1 MKDRFRSLFVN
12 RPTPLPAWVLGLVMT
27 TAAVAGEYN
36 AVLDI
41 GDPMPSFSDLPAT
54 DGQRYGSEDFE
65 ADVVVLVSLA
75 NHCPWVR
82 GMDAGLV
89 DLVDSF
95 DGQSVEVVGFSVNH
109 REDDRL
115 PAMKAHAGQV
125 GYNFTYVY
133 DESQA
138 LGRALGATRT
148 PEYFVFDDDRRLSYM
163 GLLHDSPARETRSG
177 EVMFTNGDPTVFY
190 AHDAITATLAGTA
203 PDPAE
208 TRAQG
213 CSVKYE

>member
-1 MKDRFRSLFVN
+1 M
-12 RPTPLPAWVLGLVMT
+12 RPTTFTQLLLSTSMLV
-27 TAAVAGEYN
+27 AVSAHAGEYN
-36 AVLDI
+36 TILDI
-41 GDPMPSFSDLPAT
+41 GDAMPAFSNLPAT
-54 DGQRYGSEDFE
+54 DGQIYNNDDFS

-82 GMDAGLV
+82 GMDQGLI
-89 DLVDSF
+89 DLVDAF
-95 DGQSVEVVGFSVNH
+95 EDQSVQVIGFSVNR

-115 PAMKAHAGQV
+115 PAMVEHGEKV

-133 DESQA
+133 DESQE

-148 PEYFVFDDDRRLSYM
+148 PEYFVFDNDRKLTYM

-177 EVMFTNGDPTVFY
+177 EIMFTNGEPTQFY
-190 AHDAITATLAGTA
+190 AYNAIQATLAGS
-203 PDPAE
+203 PVDPAE

>member
-1 MKDRFRSLFVN
+1 MIMRRTTLIHLVLFTLVLM
-12 RPTPLPAWVLGLVMT
+12 TPPAH
-27 TAAVAGEYN
+27 AGEYN
-36 AVLDI
+36 TILNI
-41 GDPMPSFSDLPAT
+41 GDSMPEFTNLPAT
-54 DGQRYGSEDFE
+54 DGQIYSSDEFE
-65 ADVVVLVSLA
+65 ADVLVLVSLA

-82 GMDAGLV
+82 GMDRGLI
-89 DLVDSF
+89 DLVDAF
-95 DGQSVEVVGFSVNH
+95 EGQSVQVVGFSVN
-109 REDDRL
+109 RRDDDRL
-115 PAMKAHAGQV
+115 PAMVEHGERV

-133 DESQA
+133 DESQE

-148 PEYFVFDDDRRLSYM
+148 PEYFVFDGDRKLTYM

-177 EVMFTNGDPTVFY
+177 EIMYTNGEPTRFY
-190 AHDAITATLAGTA
+190 AHNAIQATLAGSP

>member
-1 MKDRFRSLFVN
+1 MRRAFS
-12 RPTPLPAWVLGLVMT
+12 PLVPLMLLAMV
-27 TAAVAGEYN
+27 AASAQAGQFN
-36 AVLDI
+36 TILDI
-41 GDPMPSFSDLPAT
+41 GDPMPEFTDLPAT
-54 DGQRYGSEDFE
+54 DGKAYASGDFD

-82 GMDAGLV
+82 GMDQGLV
-89 DLVDSF
+89 DLVKSF
-95 DGQSVEVVGFSVNH
+95 EGQSVQVVGFSVNR

-115 PAMKAHAGQV
+115 PAMVEHGKNA

-133 DESQA
+133 DESQE

-148 PEYFVFDDDRRLSYM
+148 PEYFVFDRDRKLSYM

-177 EVMFTNGDPTVFY
+177 EIMYTNGEPTQFFAY
-190 AHDAITATLAGTA
+190 NAIRATLDGVAA
-203 PDPAE
+203 DPAE

>member
-1 MKDRFRSLFVN
+1 MQSTTLTSLMLAAAMAV
-12 RPTPLPAWVLGLVMT
+12 T
-27 TAAVAGEYN
+27 TSAQAGEYN
-36 AVLDI
+36 TILDI
-41 GDPMPSFSDLPAT
+41 GDALPEFTDLPAT
-54 DGQRYGSEDFE
+54 DGRIYDSGDFD
-65 ADVVVLVSLA
+65 ADVLVLVSLA

-82 GMDAGLV
+82 GMDQGLI
-89 DLVDSF
+89 DLVDAF
-95 DGQSVEVVGFSVNH
+95 EGQSVQLVGFSVNR

-115 PAMKAHAGQV
+115 PAMVEHGEKV

-133 DESQA
+133 DESQE

-148 PEYFVFDDDRRLSYM
+148 PEYFVFDDDRKLTYM

-177 EVMFTNGDPTVFY
+177 EIMFTNGEPTQFY
-190 AHDAITATLAGTA
+190 AYNAIQATLAGSS

>member
-1 MKDRFRSLFVN
+1 M
-12 RPTPLPAWVLGLVMT
+12 RPDTFSHLLLSALILVAAPAG
-27 TAAVAGEYN
+27 AGEYN
-36 AVLDI
+36 TILDI
-41 GDPMPSFSDLPAT
+41 GDSMPEFTDLPAT
-54 DGQRYGSEDFE
+54 DGQIYDSKDFD
-65 ADVVVLVSLA
+65 ADVLVLVSLA

-82 GMDAGLV
+82 GMDQGLV
-89 DLVDSF
+89 DLVDAF
-95 DGQSVEVVGFSVNH
+95 GGQSVQVVGFSVNR

-115 PAMKAHAGQV
+115 PAMVEHGEKA

-133 DESQA
+133 DESQE

-148 PEYFVFDDDRRLSYM
+148 PEYFVFDKARKLTYM

-177 EVMFTNGDPTVFY
+177 EIMYTNGEPTQFY
-190 AHDAITATLAGTA
+190 AYNAIQATLAGSPA
-203 PDPAE
+203 DPAE

>member
-1 MKDRFRSLFVN
+1 MNRKSTRFSAMLASLLVF
-12 RPTPLPAWVLGLVMT
+12 GL
-27 TAAVAGEYN
+27 AQAGEYN
-36 AVLDI
+36 TIMNI
-41 GDPMPSFSDLPAT
+41 GDAMPKFTDLPAT
-54 DGQRYGSEDFE
+54 DGQIYNSDDFD

-82 GMDAGLV
+82 GMDQGLI
-89 DLVDSF
+89 DLVDAF
-95 DGQSVEVVGFSVNH
+95 EGNSVQVVGFSVN
-109 REDDRL
+109 RRDDDRL
-115 PAMKAHAGQV
+115 PAMVEHGDRV

-138 LGRALGATRT
+138 LGRALGATVT
-148 PEYFVFDDDRRLSYM
+148 PEYFVFDRSRNLTYM

-177 EVMFTNGDPTVFY
+177 EIMFTNGEPTTFF
-190 AHDAITATLAGTA
+190 ASNAIQATLDGVAV
-203 PDPAE
+203 DPAE